1 MTKNI
6 LLLLFT
12 LFSFSAIHAEED
24 WKLENGTLTISGTRM
39 PNYLVEDHVP
49 WFNDRG
55 KINKVVIKD
64 GVTNIGDFAFYDC
77 TSLTSITI
85 PNSVKSIGY
94 DAFSG
99 CI

>member
-1 MTKNI
+1 
-6 LLLLFT
+6 
-12 LFSFSAIHAEED
+12 
-24 WKLENGTLTISGTRM
+24 M

-64 GVTNIGDFAFYDC
+64 GVTNIGDFAFYYC
-77 TSLTSITI
+77 SSLTSVTI
-85 PNSVKSIGY
+85 PNSVTSIGDWVFY
-94 DAFSG
+94 G